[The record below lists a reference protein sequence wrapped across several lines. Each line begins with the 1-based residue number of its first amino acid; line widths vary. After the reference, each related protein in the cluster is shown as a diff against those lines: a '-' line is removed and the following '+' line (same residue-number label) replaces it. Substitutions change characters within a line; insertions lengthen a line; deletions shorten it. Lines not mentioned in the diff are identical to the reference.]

1 MLDSYL
7 INITLVDTYCNNSVA
22 CLEKLVMSSDFDVV
36 RDAFIAVKDDFKQK
50 IAEHFNDD
58 AYVKA
63 ISKGD
68 FDLNGLNE
76 VLEALFTHDEASLFD
91 MFELISYPSKKSH
104 NLRLDVSITPIR
116 VFAPSEA
123 TGIVAAL
130 TTAQYAKICVLNTEN
145 PDDGFVFTHS
155 RPDYTK
161 CRLWI

>member
-7 INITLVDTYCNNSVA
+7 INFTLVDTYCNNSVG

-36 RDAFIAVKDDFKQK
+36 RDAFVAVKDDFKQK

-76 VLEALFTHDEASLFD
+76 VLEALFNHDEDSLFD
-91 MFELISYPSKKSH
+91 MFEHPTKRIP
-104 NLRLDVSITPIR
+104 
-116 VFAPSEA
+116 
-123 TGIVAAL
+123 L
-130 TTAQYAKICVLNTEN
+130 TL
-145 PDDGFVFTHS
+145 GRS
-155 RPDYTK
+155 
-161 CRLWI
+161 

>member
-7 INITLVDTYCNNSVA
+7 INITLVDTYCNNSVG

-36 RDAFIAVKDDFKQK
+36 RDAFLD
-50 IAEHFNDD
+50 
-58 AYVKA
+58 
-63 ISKGD
+63 
-68 FDLNGLNE
+68 GLNE
-76 VLEALFTHDEASLFD
+76 VLEALFSHDKASLFD

-130 TTAQYAKICVLNTEN
+130 TSAQYAKICVLNTEN